1 MIIYG
6 GWNAMLAWTQPISM
20 FSAQVPPPK
29 VPDLLKSSTSWAGTY
44 WGTNFYTKLY
54 LDPGSCSGITQSTG
68 PKSLFPGESS
78 YGGNGA

>member
-1 MIIYG
+1 MVVEIQCLRELNQSACSVPNPATEGSGPFKKYY
-6 GWNAMLAWTQPISM
+6 LASR
-20 FSAQVPPPK
+20 
-29 VPDLLKSSTSWAGTY
+29 DLLRGT
-44 WGTNFYTKLY
+44 FYTKLY